1 MKPTIFYIAL
11 NLRTATG
18 YETFGKFF
26 IGNNREIASI
36 IFRKLQGQKD
46 VNEKTVL
53 SLELMETKNG
63 LPQNVQ
69 MLSCCLDDLAENI
82 KTITREIFK
91 LHNLEQLR

>member
-1 MKPTIFYIAL
+1 MKPSIFYITL
-11 NLRTATG
+11 NLRTANG
-18 YETFGKFF
+18 YESFGKFF

-36 IFRKLQGQKD
+36 IFRKLQGQSD

-69 MLSCCLDDLAENI
+69 MLSCCLNDLAENI
-82 KTITREIFK
+82 KIITREVFK
-91 LHNLEQLR
+91 LHNLEQFR

>member
-1 MKPTIFYIAL
+1 MKPTIFYIAF
-11 NLRTATG
+11 NLRTGAG

-26 IGNNREIASI
+26 IGNNKEIASI

-53 SLELMETKNG
+53 SLELMETRNG
-63 LPQNVQ
+63 LPLNVQ
-69 MLSCCLDDLAENI
+69 MLSCCLDDLAENTKI
-82 KTITREIFK
+82 ITREIFK